1 MMRRG
6 WTVLVGAV
14 VLLMLS
20 VGLSYLPVP
29 YVVLGPGPT
38 IDTLGKSEGKE
49 IITVK
54 GRETSKSKGHLN
66 LTTVSVRDKIDLVTA
81 LRFWLDGDTAVVPRE
96 LVYPPDQSEQ
106 QVEQE
111 NEQAFKA
118 SQTSAETAA
127 LRKLGF
133 PVQVTVAELSKGSAS
148 TGKLAKGDVITKIDG
163 QPVTSQAKLI
173 ELIVKHKVGDTVTV
187 DYTRAGKPGTVKVVT
202 AGSGEGDQRRPVIG
216 VSVEPKQPHPFDVSF
231 DLDRIGGPSAGLMFA
246 LAVIDKLEPEDL
258 TGGIFIAGTGEIDD
272 DGKVGPIGGIPQK
285 MVAAKGAGAKV
296 FLTPADNCVEAM
308 KTAPKGLRL
317 VKVETLDDAL
327 TSLEMLREK
336 SGTPPKCP
344 AA

>member
-49 IITVK
+49 IITIK
-54 GRETSKSKGHLN
+54 GRETSTSKGHLN
-66 LTTVSVRDKIDLVTA
+66 LTTVSVRDQIDLVTA

-96 LVYPPDQSEQ
+96 LVYPPDQSEK

-127 LRKLGF
+127 LRELGF
-133 PVQVTVAELSKGSAS
+133 PVQVTVAELPKGSAS

-163 QPVTSQAKLI
+163 KPVTSQAKLI
-173 ELIVKHKVGDTVTV
+173 SLIVEHKIGEEVTI
-187 DYTRAGKPGTVKVVT
+187 DYLRAGKPATVKVVT

-216 VSVEPKQPHPFDVSF
+216 VSVESKQPHPFDVSL

-246 LAVIDKLEPEDL
+246 LAIIDKLKTDDL

-285 MVAAKGAGAKV
+285 MVAAKEAGAKV
-296 FLTPADNCVEAM
+296 FLTPAANCEEAV
-308 KTAPKGLRL
+308 KTAPGGLQL
-317 VKVETLDDAL
+317 VRVDTLDDAL
-327 TSLEMLREK
+327 SSLETLRGK
-336 SGTPPKCP
+336 SGTPPTCAP
-344 AA
+344 